1 VEPKKSIGGC
11 LTVIVI
17 LLAAIVYIVYLWN
30 QINNSNDRAVK
41 AEKNYQE
48 VISIKQTDAEL
59 ANQTFLEKFFTY
71 ISTKERYEGIKP
83 LMTDKGYRST
93 FPSGMELPDGDQSV
107 ISKMTDL
114 KGYVYLISKVEL
126 EMFNE
131 FELSTTFNGSE
142 NKQTVIVRTKL
153 LYEQGAD
160 WKIDEVE
167 FVGEFTGRIGR
178 VDN

>member
-1 VEPKKSIGGC
+1 LLFKPE
-11 LTVIVI
+11 I
-17 LLAAIVYIVYLWN
+17 L
-30 QINNSNDRAVK
+30 
-41 AEKNYQE
+41 
-48 VISIKQTDAEL
+48 
-59 ANQTFLEKFFTY
+59 
-71 ISTKERYEGIKP
+71 
-83 LMTDKGYRST
+83 
-93 FPSGMELPDGDQSV
+93 

-178 VDN
+178 FFLRVMHLLQLLLHVLLIPPFHL